1 MTSVQYF
8 DHRFISVG
16 ASKRMAQ
23 RWGADVLYRG
33 KGIQPIASG
42 SAAIDLSNDLWSL
55 VTQIQ
60 SQAGGTLDYA

>member
-1 MTSVQYF
+1 MV
-8 DHRFISVG
+8 
-16 ASKRMAQ
+16 Q